1 MLKHLSITNFVIVER
16 MELEFSSG
24 FTVLTGETGAGKSI
38 LIDALSLVLGE
49 RGDAGQI
56 RQDCTRAEI
65 SALFDISALAGLS
78 AWLDEHDL
86 QGDAGEC
93 LLRRTL
99 DANGRSR
106 AYINGYAATLL
117 QLRVVGEYLVA
128 IHSQHAHQLLLQ
140 KDAQRELLDAFAHCR
155 ELAQNIKTA
164 YKHWQDAR
172 RQRIACEQQMTELQN
187 KREQLLWQIGELSA
201 LNFSPAEWEIL
212 QSDHHRLSHLA
223 GLLEAAESALGI
235 LSDNEAAVFGQIN
248 AAKNQLQQV
257 AGYDPQ
263 LQEMIDL
270 LESAQIQVQE
280 CIYELRHYH
289 QQLDLDPQS
298 LQEMEQRLTAIHHLA
313 RRYQMSPEELPD
325 LLEKLTAQ
333 RDALDDAGN
342 LEKLIEQENTAL
354 RAYQALAAELSVKRA
369 GAALEMSQAVT
380 ESMQTLAMEGGA
392 FSVSLNPLDEGG
404 ADGLEQV
411 EFQVAAHKSLQL
423 KPLTKVASGGE
434 LSRISLA
441 IQVIASR
448 SGMAP
453 TLIFDEV
460 DVGIGGRVAEIVGQL
475 LKQLGRSRQVLCITH
490 LPQVAAIG
498 DHHWQVMKSGAD
510 DNQQV
515 NCRIKVLDESSR
527 IAEIARMLGGV
538 KITEATLE
546 HATEMLRGSR
556 NSGEKNR
563 KKNNAG
569 LSG

>member
-56 RQDCTRAEI
+56 RQDCARAEI

-99 DANGRSR
+99 DSNGRSR
-106 AYINGYAATLL
+106 AYINGYAATLQ
-117 QLRVVGEYLVA
+117 QLRTAGEYLVA
-128 IHSQHAHQLLLQ
+128 VHSQHAHQLLLQ
-140 KDAQRELLDAFAHCR
+140 KDAQRELLDAFAHSR
-155 ELAQNIKTA
+155 ELAQSVKAA
-164 YKHWQDAR
+164 YKNWQDKR
-172 RQRIACEQQMTELQN
+172 RQRIACEQQMAELQN
-187 KREQLLWQIGELSA
+187 KREQLLWQIEELST
-201 LNFSPAEWEIL
+201 LNFSPVEWEAL
-212 QSDHHRLSHLA
+212 QNDHHRLSHLA
-223 GLLEAAESALGI
+223 GLLEAAETALDI
-235 LSDNEAAVFGQIN
+235 LSDSDAAVFGRIN
-248 AAKNQLQQV
+248 VVKNQLQQV

-263 LQEMIDL
+263 LQTMIDL

-280 CIYELRHYH
+280 CIYEMRHYH

-298 LQEMEQRLTAIHHLA
+298 LQEMEQRLTAIHHLS
-313 RRYQMSPEELPD
+313 RKYQVQPEELPD
-325 LLEKLTAQ
+325 LLEKLTMQ

-342 LEKLIEQENTAL
+342 LEKLIELENSAFQT
-354 RAYQALAAELSVKRA
+354 YQALAEELSVKRA
-369 GAALEMSQAVT
+369 DAAQEMSQAVT
-380 ESMQTLAMEGGA
+380 ESMQTLAMAGGA
-392 FSVSLNPLDEGG
+392 FSVSLSALDEGG

-423 KPLTKVASGGE
+423 KPLAKVASGGE

-475 LKQLGRSRQVLCITH
+475 LKRLGRARQVLCITH
-490 LPQVAAIG
+490 LPQVAATG
-498 DHHWQVMKSGAD
+498 DHHWQVMKSDAD
-510 DNQQV
+510 ENQQV
-515 NCRIKVLDESSR
+515 NSRIKVLDESSR
-527 IAEIARMLGGV
+527 TAEIARMLGGV

-546 HATEMLRGSR
+546 HAAEMLRGSR
-556 NSGEKNR
+556 NSAEKSR

-569 LSG
+569 